1 MIYDI
6 TRPLFPGTAVFPG
19 DAPVSLI
26 ETMAMRRGDACNVTA
41 LTLSAHAGTHVD
53 APRHCADG
61 SLGVDALALDALV
74 GPARVVSLAAHGA
87 ITLDSI
93 QALPLEGV
101 LRLLLHTPASDIPN
115 DVLPTEFAYLAPEAA
130 DWLGC
135 RGIRLIGTDA
145 PSVDEAS
152 SVELPV
158 HHVFLSQGTV
168 IVENLCLR
176 GVPDGDYELIALPLK
191 LVGGDGA
198 PARVILR
205 TL

>member
-6 TRPLFPGTAVFPG
+6 SRPLSPAAAVYPG
-19 DAPVSLI
+19 DTPVSLT

-41 LTLSAHAGTHVD
+41 FTMSAHAGTHID

-61 SLGVDALALDALV
+61 APGIDAAPLDALV
-74 GPARVVSLAAHGA
+74 GPARVVSLAATGA
-87 ITLDSI
+87 ITLD
-93 QALPLEGV
+93 AVERWPLEGV
-101 LRLLLHTPASDIPN
+101 RRLLLHTPASETPYD
-115 DVLPTEFAYLAPEAA
+115 EFDPGFACFTPDAAEWLARS
-130 DWLGC
+130 GV
-135 RGIRLIGTDA
+135 RLIGTDA

-152 SVELPV
+152 SHELPV
-158 HHVFLSQGTV
+158 HHVFLSRGIA

-191 LVGGDGA
+191 LVGGDAA